1 MSAVDDMDQ
10 DVQEFDSEVQEFQP
24 DDGVKVIGFRIGDI
38 LLARELITDE
48 QLQEVLQRQK
58 SSGDRLGT
66 CLLQMG
72 LIDEETLAQTLSEQY
87 KIPYVNLD
95 QVDPD
100 GGAVRLIPK
109 KLSLQCQAIP
119 LSMTGSSLLVAML
132 DPSNLAAI
140 QELKFA
146 SGLEIQAFVA
156 PESQIRRAIQ
166 RFYDESIPEPC
177 DEGSPRPEAVDGGIY
192 DRLLH
197 SELSEGT
204 VEVIEE
210 MHETVD
216 VYALETM
223 SGEDRVV
230 DLANL
235 ILIDAVRRHASDI
248 HLEPYDREFR
258 LRFRT
263 DGQLVTVM
271 NLPLTIKDALTSR
284 LKIMARLNIAERRIP
299 QDGRI
304 RLNVRLGDGVKE
316 MDFRVSIL
324 PTLFGEKIVM
334 RLLDKGDL
342 QFDMTGLGLDHE
354 SLERFQRAIHKP
366 FGLILVTGPT
376 GSGKTNT
383 LYSAISQIN
392 QPHVNIMTA
401 EDPVEFTMQGV
412 NQVQINERI
421 GMNFAAA
428 LRSFLR
434 QDPDVVLIGEMRDRE
449 TADMAIKASL
459 TGHLVMSTVHTNSAA
474 AAIDRLVNMD
484 IEPFLI
490 ASALQLICAQRL
502 VRRICNACKETVF
515 VVPAVLRQAGFANGE
530 LEHLEIKKGRGCD
543 RCRGSGY
550 KGRVGLYEVME
561 INDEIRK
568 LILEH
573 ASVIEIRE
581 AAERNGMVTLRG
593 SGLQKVRDGVTS
605 LEQVL
610 QETSL

>member
-1 MSAVDDMDQ
+1 MDGESS
-10 DVQEFDSEVQEFQP
+10 EFDFEIEESGP
-24 DDGVKVIGFRIGDI
+24 ADGANVPRFRIGDI
-38 LLARELITDE
+38 LLDRKLITEE
-48 QLQEVLQRQK
+48 QLREVLQRQK

-87 KIPYVNLD
+87 GIPYVNLD
-95 QVDPD
+95 QAEPD
-100 GGAVRLIPK
+100 RATVLLIPK
-109 KLSLQCQAIP
+109 KLSLQCQAIR
-119 LSMTGSSLLVAML
+119 LSRTGASILVAML

-146 SGLEIQAFVA
+146 SGLEIQVFVA

-166 RFYDESIPEPC
+166 RFYEESTPEPG
-177 DEGSPRPEAVDGGIY
+177 DVPSPKPEAVDGEIY

-197 SELSEGT
+197 SELSAGA
-204 VEVIEE
+204 VEVIDEGPE
-210 MHETVD
+210 AVD

-271 NLPLTIKDALTSR
+271 NLPLAIKDALTSR

-316 MDFRVSIL
+316 MGFRVSIL

-334 RLLDKGDL
+334 RSLDKGDL
-342 QFDMTGLGLDHE
+342 QFDMTGLGLDNE
-354 SLERFQRAIHKP
+354 SLDRFQRAIHKP

-392 QPHVNIMTA
+392 QPNVNIMTA

-449 TADMAIKASL
+449 TADMAVKASL
-459 TGHLVMSTVHTNSAA
+459 TGHLVMSTLHTNSAP

-490 ASALQLICAQRL
+490 ASSLQLICAQRL
-502 VRRICNACKETVF
+502 VRRICNSCKETVP
-515 VVPAVLRQAGFANGE
+515 VESSVLRQAGFANQE
-530 LEHLEIKKGRGCD
+530 LESIKPQKGRGCD
-543 RCRGSGY
+543 QCRGSGY

-561 INDEIRK
+561 INEDIRK
-568 LILEH
+568 LILSH

-581 AAERNGMVTLRG
+581 AAERNGMITLRG
-593 SGLQKVRDGVTS
+593 SGLQKVRDGITS
-605 LEQVL
+605 LEQVI